1 MPNHVFKLNL
11 PLHVSY
17 DVDESDDEK
26 VVSTKVMHVEVD
38 SVEDSD

>member
-1 MPNHVFKLNL
+1 MPNDILKLSL

-26 VVSTKVMHVEVD
+26 VASTKVMHAEVD
-38 SVEDSD
+38 AVEDSD

>member
-1 MPNHVFKLNL
+1 MPNHVLKVNL

-26 VVSTKVMHVEVD
+26 VASTKVVHAEVHA
-38 SVEDSD
+38 VEDSD